1 MMRPTII
8 LKRRVKGVSEGRLET
23 FASQACRVLGIRG
36 AVTVLI
42 AGNRELQALNKRFK
56 GRGYPTDVLSFP
68 APACTP
74 DFAGDIA
81 ISLDMAARNARALR
95 HSVADELRVL
105 ILHGVLHLAGY
116 DHESD
121 HGEMARKELTLR
133 KRLLLPAS
141 LIERTAQKRKPARA
155 RSRSRV

>member
-1 MMRPTII
+1 MRPTII
-8 LKRRVKGVSEGRLET
+8 LKRRARGVSERRLEM
-23 FASQACRVLGIRG
+23 FATQACLTLGIRG

-56 GRGYPTDVLSFP
+56 GRRYATDVLSFA

-81 ISLDMAARNARALR
+81 ISLDIAAHNARALR
-95 HSVADELRVL
+95 HSVSDELRVL
-105 ILHGVLHLAGY
+105 ILHGMLHLAGY

-121 HGEMARKELTLR
+121 HGEMARKELMLR

-141 LIERTAQKRKPARA
+141 LIERAAPRRKSARA
-155 RSRSRV
+155 RSRSQV

>member
-1 MMRPTII
+1 MRPTII
-8 LKRRVKGVSEGRLET
+8 LKRRAPGVSEPRLEM
-23 FASQACRVLGIRG
+23 FATQACRVLGIRG

-42 AGNRELQALNKRFK
+42 AGNRELEALNQRFNGKRH
-56 GRGYPTDVLSFP
+56 PTDVLSFP
-68 APACTP
+68 APAFTP

-81 ISLDMAARNARALR
+81 ISLDIATHNARALR

-105 ILHGVLHLAGY
+105 ILHGILHLAGY

-141 LIERTAQKRKPARA
+141 LIERTAPKRKSVPTG
-155 RSRSRV
+155 SRLQV